1 MLSREMALVEFFV
14 SAFFWVGIHCTIILQ
29 CQTEQKTAS
38 FDLTGIFIK
47 ILYQTYE
54 ETDSTILFFV
64 FRNDRLCGKREHYR
78 SCYFCRRW

>member
-1 MLSREMALVEFFV
+1 MLSSKMTLVEFFV

-38 FDLTGIFIK
+38 FDLIGIFIK

-64 FRNDRLCGKREHYR
+64 FRNDRLC
-78 SCYFCRRW
+78 